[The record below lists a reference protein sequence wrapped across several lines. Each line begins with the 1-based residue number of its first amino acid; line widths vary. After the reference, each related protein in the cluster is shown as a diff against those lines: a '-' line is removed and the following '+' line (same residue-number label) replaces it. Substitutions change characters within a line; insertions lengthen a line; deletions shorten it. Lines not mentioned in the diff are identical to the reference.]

1 MATHSSILP
10 WRIPWAE
17 ESGRLQSIVS
27 QSQTRLRACMRMR
40 THKHTHTHA
49 HTHVLILILSVL
61 DKAYNLELKCTLQLI
76 YTKSHLIA
84 KENELKNEELSN
96 PGAPSSLQGE

>member
-1 MATHSSILP
+1 MGRGVWQATVHSVT
-10 WRIPWAE
+10 
-17 ESGRLQSIVS
+17 ESDTTESVYARAYT
-27 QSQTRLRACMRMR
+27 QT
-40 THKHTHTHA
+40 HTHTHT

-61 DKAYNLELKCTLQLI
+61 DKAYNLELKCTLRLI